1 MELYSEVP
9 ESLGPSADRVHGAT
23 GLVQAGPQLEVL
35 GAGVLVRAQVEEERD
50 DLICGQIIL
59 GVTRCDQLILC
70 VCVTSRDTTFSQ
82 TLTSGRFLVC
92 FVSEEEDTFSATIL

>member
-35 GAGVLVRAQVEEERD
+35 GAGILVRAQVEEE
-50 DLICGQIIL
+50 
-59 GVTRCDQLILC
+59 
-70 VCVTSRDTTFSQ
+70 
-82 TLTSGRFLVC
+82 
-92 FVSEEEDTFSATIL
+92 